1 VVARLD
7 QIGQAVQRAADLTRR
22 LLTFSRKQ
30 TLSPKRT
37 DINTLVAGTGQLLRR
52 TLGEHIEIQSVLADD
67 LWATSVDRAELESAL
82 VNLCVN
88 ARDAMPD
95 GGKLLIETRNVTL
108 DDDYVA
114 RNPDAATGDYA
125 MLAITDTG
133 NGMPP
138 HVLAK
143 VFEPFF
149 TTKGVGKGTGLGL
162 SMVYGFIMQS
172 NGHIKIES
180 EVGRGTSFKLYL
192 PRNEGPQEERAVR
205 QTCALPGGTER
216 ILVVEDDAQVLSNVV
231 QQLQSLGYVVV
242 QAPDGTAGVASCEA
256 APQPYDL
263 LLTDVMMPG
272 PLNGKGLADEVGR
285 RWPATKIVFMSGYA
299 ENAIVHDGRLD
310 DGVRLLNKPFRRRD
324 LAQIVRQTLD
334 GADSSTGVVPKAA

>member
-1 VVARLD
+1 
-7 QIGQAVQRAADLTRR
+7 
-22 LLTFSRKQ
+22 
-30 TLSPKRT
+30 
-37 DINTLVAGTGQLLRR
+37 
-52 TLGEHIEIQSVLADD
+52 
-67 LWATSVDRAELESAL
+67 
-82 VNLCVN
+82 
-88 ARDAMPD
+88 MPD

-162 SMVYGFIMQS
+162 SMVYGFITQS
-172 NGHIKIES
+172 DGHIKIES

-192 PRNEGPQEERAVR
+192 PRNDGPKEETVVR
-205 QTCALPGGTER
+205 QTSALPGGTER
-216 ILVVEDDAQVLSNVV
+216 ILVVEDDAQVRSNVV
-231 QQLQSLGYVVV
+231 HQLQSLGYVVSH
-242 QAPDGTAGVASCEA
+242 APDGTAGIAACEA

-272 PLNGKGLADEVGR
+272 PLNGKRLADEVKR
-285 RWPATKIVFMSGYA
+285 QWPATKIVFMSGYA
-299 ENAIVHDGRLD
+299 ENAIVHNGRLD
-310 DGVRLLNKPFRRRD
+310 DGVILLDKPFRKAD
-324 LAQIVRQTLD
+324 LAQIIRQVLY
-334 GADSSTGVVPKAA
+334 GADSSTGVE